1 MSSTA
6 GLPRKPRQR
15 RPMKPHSPAL
25 KHCPQLRAIVK
36 KSFITTP
43 RKPNSAKRA
52 TAKVVICRTRK
63 LVDIY
68 LEGESFNRL
77 NPHSVVLVRGRGP
90 RDLPGVNYHA
100 IRGKGD
106 FPPLLNRRKCR
117 SKYGAKRPSHFKR
130 EKWEQLFV
138 LTKKEKLARRRYLC
152 HNFNMNG
159 RMPRRRY

>member
-1 MSSTA
+1 
-6 GLPRKPRQR
+6 
-15 RPMKPHSPAL
+15 
-25 KHCPQLRAIVK
+25 
-36 KSFITTP
+36 
-43 RKPNSAKRA
+43 
-52 TAKVVICRTRK
+52 
-63 LVDIY
+63 
-68 LEGESFNRL
+68 
-77 NPHSVVLVRGRGP
+77 VLVRGRGP